1 MNESLIKAYLN
12 LHAVFQN
19 LEDLVKFDEPM
30 AQLIRDWDLTVEF
43 VVRNGPSAF
52 VEFKNGV
59 CRHGATA
66 HDNPTVRLYFTSVG
80 HLNRMFDGKATPI
93 PLKGFLR
100 LGFLKREFAQL
111 TDRLTYYLRPELGK
125 LDDES
130 YVKLN
135 TILTLQTA
143 IYAVKVLGMLEPTS
157 KKIAAHIPAGALQ
170 VEVRP
175 AGPCLHLVFDKG
187 GISVAK
193 GPAKQPMAK
202 MAFKNLQ
209 VANALLT
216 GKMDGFLAVANGD
229 VVLQG
234 QLPMVDNLNLI
245 LDRVP
250 RYLA

>member
-1 MNESLIKAYLN
+1 
-12 LHAVFQN
+12 
-19 LEDLVKFDEPM
+19 
-30 AQLIRDWDLTVEF
+30 LTIDF
-43 VVRNGPSAF
+43 VVRHGPSAF
-52 VEFKNGV
+52 LEFKNGT
-59 CRHGATA
+59 CRHGPTA
-66 HDNPTVRLYFTSVG
+66 HERPTVRLYFTSAE

-111 TDRLTYYLRPELGK
+111 TDRLTYYLRPELAKPG
-125 LDDES
+125 DEK
-130 YVKLN
+130 YLKLN

-143 IYAVKVLGMLEPTS
+143 LYAVKVLGMLEPTS

-170 VEVRP
+170 VEVLP
-175 AGPCLHLVFDKG
+175 EGPCLHLVFGKD

-193 GPAKQPMAK
+193 GPAERPMAK

-216 GKMDGFLAVANGD
+216 GKVDGFLAVANGD

>member
-1 MNESLIKAYLN
+1 MNELVIKAYLN
-12 LHAVFQN
+12 LHAVLQN
-19 LEDLVKFDEPM
+19 LEDLVKLDEQM
-30 AQLIRDWDLTVEF
+30 ARLIKGWDLTVEF
-43 VVRNGPSAF
+43 SVRNGPLAF

-59 CRHGATA
+59 CRHGTNA
-66 HDNPTVRLYFTSVG
+66 HENPSVTLYFTSAG

-111 TDRLTYYLRPELGK
+111 TNRLTYYLRPELGK

-130 YVKLN
+130 YLKLN

-143 IYAVKVLGMLEPTS
+143 LYAVKVLAMLEPTS
-157 KKIAAHIPAGALQ
+157 QKIAAHIPAGVLE
-170 VEVRP
+170 VEVLP
-175 AGPCLHLVFDKG
+175 AGPCFHLAFDQG

-193 GPAKQPMAK
+193 GAAKRPMAK
-202 MAFKNLQ
+202 MAFKDFR
-209 VANALLT
+209 VVNALLT
-216 GKMDGFLAVANGD
+216 GKLDGFLAVANGD

-234 QLPMVDNLNLI
+234 QLPMIDNLNLI

>member
-1 MNESLIKAYLN
+1 MIKACLN
-12 LHAVFQN
+12 LHAVLQN
-19 LEDLVKFDEPM
+19 LEDLVKLDGQM
-30 AQLIRDWDLTVEF
+30 AQLTRDWDLTVEF
-43 VVRNGPSAF
+43 SVRHGPSAF
-52 VEFKNGV
+52 LEFKKGT
-59 CRHGATA
+59 CRHGPTA
-66 HDNPTVRLYFTSVG
+66 HERPTVKLYFTSAE

-100 LGFLKREFAQL
+100 LGFLKREFSQL
-111 TDRLTYYLRPELGK
+111 TDRLTYYLKPELAK
-125 LDDES
+125 PADEN
-130 YVKLN
+130 YLKLN

-143 IYAVKVLGMLEPTS
+143 IYAVKVLALLEPTS

-170 VEVRP
+170 VEVLP
-175 AGPCLHLVFDKG
+175 AGPCLHLVFGKD

-193 GPAKQPMAK
+193 GPAERPMAK

-216 GKMDGFLAVANGD
+216 GKVDGFLAVANGD

-234 QLPMVDNLNLI
+234 QLPMVDSVNLI

>member
-1 MNESLIKAYLN
+1 MNESMIKAYLN

-19 LEDLVKFDEPM
+19 LEDLVKLDEQM
-30 AQLIRDWDLTVEF
+30 AQLIKAWELTVEF
-43 VVRNGPSAF
+43 SVRNGPSAF

-59 CRHGATA
+59 CRHGTTA
-66 HDNPTVRLYFTSVG
+66 HENPTVKLYFTSAE

-125 LDDES
+125 PDDES
-130 YVKLN
+130 YLKLN
-135 TILTLQTA
+135 AILTLQTA
-143 IYAVKVLGMLEPTS
+143 LYAVKVLVMLEPTS
-157 KKIAAHIPAGALQ
+157 KKIAAHIPAGVL
-170 VEVRP
+170 EVSVLP
-175 AGPCLHLVFDKG
+175 AGPCLHLGFDKG
-187 GISVAK
+187 GVSVAK
-193 GPAKQPMAK
+193 GAAKRPMAK
-202 MAFKNLQ
+202 MVFKDYR
-209 VANALLT
+209 VVNALLT

>member
-1 MNESLIKAYLN
+1 MNESMIKAYLN
-12 LHAVFQN
+12 LHAVLQN
-19 LEDLVKFDEPM
+19 LEDIVKLDEQM
-30 AQLIRDWDLTVEF
+30 ARLIKDWDLAVEF
-43 VVRNGPSAF
+43 SVPNGPSAF

-59 CRHGATA
+59 CRHGPTA
-66 HDNPTVRLYFTSVG
+66 HENPTVKLYFTSAG

-100 LGFLKREFAQL
+100 LGFLKSEFAQL
-111 TDRLTYYLRPELGK
+111 TDRLTYYLRPELAKPG
-125 LDDES
+125 DEN
-130 YVKLN
+130 YLKLN

-143 IYAVKVLGMLEPTS
+143 LYAVKVLGMLEPTS

-170 VEVRP
+170 VEVLP
-175 AGPCLHLVFDKG
+175 EGPCLHLVFGKD

-193 GPAKQPMAK
+193 GPAERPMAK

-216 GKMDGFLAVANGD
+216 GKVDGFLAVANGD

>member
-1 MNESLIKAYLN
+1 MIKAYLN
-12 LHAVFQN
+12 LHAVLQN
-19 LEDLVKFDEPM
+19 LEDLVKLDEQM
-30 AQLIRDWDLTVEF
+30 AKLIRDWELTVAF
-43 VVRNGPSAF
+43 SVRNGPSAF

-59 CRHGATA
+59 CRHGTA
-66 HDNPTVRLYFTSVG
+66 AHENPTFKLYFTSAG

-93 PLKGFLR
+93 PLKGFFR

-125 LDDES
+125 PDDES
-130 YVKLN
+130 YLKIN
-135 TILTLQTA
+135 AILTLQTA
-143 IYAVKVLGMLEPTS
+143 LYAVKVLAMLEPTS

-170 VEVRP
+170 VEVLP

-187 GISVAK
+187 GVSVAK
-193 GPAKQPMAK
+193 GAAKRPMAK
-202 MAFKNLQ
+202 MAFKDFR
-209 VANALLT
+209 VVNALLT
-216 GKMDGFLAVANGD
+216 GKLDGFLAAANGD

>member
-1 MNESLIKAYLN
+1 MN
-12 LHAVFQN
+12 LHAVLQN
-19 LEDLVKFDEPM
+19 LEDLVKLDEQM
-30 AQLIRDWDLTVEF
+30 AQLIRDWELTVEF

-59 CRHGATA
+59 CRHGTTA
-66 HDNPTVRLYFTSVG
+66 HDNPTVKLYFTSAG
-80 HLNRMFDGKATPI
+80 HLNRMFDGKTTPI

-125 LDDES
+125 PDDDS
-130 YVKLN
+130 YLKLN
-135 TILTLQTA
+135 AILTLQTA
-143 IYAVKVLGMLEPTS
+143 LYAVKVLAMLEPTS
-157 KKIAAHIPAGALQ
+157 KKIAAHIPAGVLE
-170 VEVRP
+170 VELLP
-175 AGPCLHLVFDKG
+175 TGPCLHLVFDKG
-187 GISVAK
+187 GVSVAK
-193 GPAKQPMAK
+193 GAAKRPMAK
-202 MAFKNLQ
+202 MVFKDFR
-209 VANALLT
+209 VVNALLT

-234 QLPMVDNLNLI
+234 RLPMVDNLNLI

>member
-1 MNESLIKAYLN
+1 MIKAYLN
-12 LHAVFQN
+12 LHAVLQN
-19 LEDLVKFDEPM
+19 LEDLVKLDEQS
-30 AQLIRDWDLTVEF
+30 ARLVKDWQVTVQF
-43 VVRNGPSAF
+43 IVRNGPSAF

-59 CRHGATA
+59 CRHGTTA
-66 HDNPTVRLYFTSVG
+66 YENPTVKLYFTSAD

-125 LDDES
+125 PEDES
-130 YVKLN
+130 YVRLN

-143 IYAVKVLGMLEPTS
+143 LYAVKVLAMLEPTS

-170 VEVRP
+170 VEVLP
-175 AGPCLHLVFDKG
+175 AGPCLHLVFDKA

-193 GPAKQPMAK
+193 GPAKRPMAK
-202 MAFKNLQ
+202 MAFKNFQ

-216 GKMDGFLAVANGD
+216 DKLDGFLAVANAD

>member
-66 HDNPTVRLYFTSVG
+66 HDNPTVRLYFTSAG

-93 PLKGFLR
+93 PLKGFRR

-111 TDRLTYYLRPELGK
+111 TDRLTYYLLS
-125 LDDES
+125 L
-130 YVKLN
+130 
-135 TILTLQTA
+135 I
-143 IYAVKVLGMLEPTS
+143 
-157 KKIAAHIPAGALQ
+157 HI
-170 VEVRP
+170 
-175 AGPCLHLVFDKG
+175 
-187 GISVAK
+187 
-193 GPAKQPMAK
+193 
-202 MAFKNLQ
+202 
-209 VANALLT
+209 
-216 GKMDGFLAVANGD
+216 
-229 VVLQG
+229 
-234 QLPMVDNLNLI
+234 
-245 LDRVP
+245 
-250 RYLA
+250 